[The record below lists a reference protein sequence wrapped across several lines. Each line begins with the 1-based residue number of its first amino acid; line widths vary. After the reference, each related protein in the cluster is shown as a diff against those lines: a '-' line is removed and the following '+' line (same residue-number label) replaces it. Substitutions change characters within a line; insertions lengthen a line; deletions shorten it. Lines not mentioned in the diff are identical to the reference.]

1 MKRHTTAVV
10 LATLL
15 TAAGLGFA
23 QDFVTFKD
31 QPSQDLFVASR
42 AALARGDG
50 SVKNLQSLIL
60 KGHARI
66 AQDDGSQAESAVV
79 IKVLLPDS
87 YLRVDT
93 FPATVQATGFQG
105 NHLLTSITEAGRT
118 STPPPAMTDAL
129 LKSERARVTR
139 LLLGSATA
147 LMPALRLIGRT
158 APGIGSME
166 RPSATTT
173 GATTYDSA
181 NELRLIEFSGPGRVL
196 YAVRRRLGAD
206 PAAAGVPRRQ
216 GRDLDDDVQR
226 AARGQW
232 SPPAVSH
239 RDDGPRR
246 RARGSEAGRDPRQPA
261 AVEGR
266 LRQPEAVG
274 RVFRPASASEDP
286 AYWSLRT
293 LPRSTRAA
301 LNAGRTLTSNAS
313 VRISDATATSVSGS
327 SGVI

>member
-1 MKRHTTAVV
+1 MKRHTTVV
-10 LATLL
+10 VITALL
-15 TAAGLGFA
+15 TTAGLGLA

-50 SVKNLQSLIL
+50 SVKNLQSMIM

-93 FPATVQATGFQG
+93 SPATVQATGFQG

-118 STPPPAMTDAL
+118 STPPAAMTDAL

-173 GATTYDSA
+173 GVTTYDSA
-181 NELRLIEFSGPGRVL
+181 GELRLIEFSGPDGFYARFVVDSGRIPQRL
-196 YAVRRRLGAD
+196 EFRATKDEIWTTTFSDRR
-206 PAAAGVPRRQ
+206 
-216 GRDLDDDVQR
+216 
-226 AARGQW
+226 
-232 SPPAVSH
+232 AVSGLLLPYH
-239 RDDGPRR
+239 IVT
-246 RARGSEAGRDPRQPA
+246 AGRGGVR
-261 AVEGR
+261 
-266 LRQPEAVG
+266 
-274 RVFRPASASEDP
+274 EDLKLDEILVNP
-286 AYWSLRT
+286 QLSKEDFAI
-293 LPRSTRAA
+293 PKQ
-301 LNAGRTLTSNAS
+301 
-313 VRISDATATSVSGS
+313 
-327 SGVI
+327 

>member
-1 MKRHTTAVV
+1 MKRHTTAIVV
-10 LATLL
+10 AAVL
-15 TAAGLGFA
+15 TATGLGFA

-31 QPSQDLFVASR
+31 QASQDLFVASR

-66 AQDDGSQAESAVV
+66 AQGDASAAESTVV

-93 FPATVQATGFQG
+93 FAATVQATGFQG
-105 NHLLTSITEAGRT
+105 NHLLTAITEAGQT
-118 STPPPAMTDAL
+118 STPPPAMADAL

-173 GATTYDSA
+173 GATTYESA
-181 NELRLIEFSGPGRVL
+181 HELRLIEFSGPDGFYTRFVVDSGRIPQ
-196 YAVRRRLGAD
+196 RLEF
-206 PAAAGVPRRQ
+206 
-216 GRDLDDDVQR
+216 R
-226 AARGQW
+226 AAKDEIWTTTFSDRR
-232 SPPAVSH
+232 AVSGLLLPYH
-239 RDDGPRR
+239 IVTTG
-246 RARGSEAGRDPRQPA
+246 RGSVREDLTLNEILVNPELAKGDFAGP
-261 AVEGR
+261 GK
-266 LRQPEAVG
+266 
-274 RVFRPASASEDP
+274 
-286 AYWSLRT
+286 
-293 LPRSTRAA
+293 
-301 LNAGRTLTSNAS
+301 
-313 VRISDATATSVSGS
+313 
-327 SGVI
+327 